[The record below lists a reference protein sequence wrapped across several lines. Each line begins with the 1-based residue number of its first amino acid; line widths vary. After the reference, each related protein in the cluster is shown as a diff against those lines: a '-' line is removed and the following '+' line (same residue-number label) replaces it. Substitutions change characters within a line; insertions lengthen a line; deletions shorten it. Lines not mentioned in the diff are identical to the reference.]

1 MVALELAAENKSKFI
16 SSEAS
21 LPRSLDSRIP
31 LPTKEPVIP
40 SDVKPDP
47 ATIIK
52 AREHLLHPPDAATAF
67 GPLYHIPGGLYIVTA
82 VDNTTLG
89 RDNTYGQ
96 TLGGTRVV
104 EKKELLKGTDN
115 PYPLVLKAE
124 KLAKELGSDMT
135 KKWLTLFHMMDML
148 YKKGAAEKE
157 DVLASCMGGGKSVI
171 VVDSLD
177 TYRNLSTGQ
186 RKDLFAQHGRHIQKL
201 NGKHITAVDMNTTS
215 ADMDAVWEETP
226 FVACYSEAKGGS
238 GNPSEIT
245 ARGVFAAAEA
255 ILLAEGFDPNQE
267 SFAVQGVG
275 AVGSHIV
282 SMITEKYPQ
291 AAIFVTALRPEKAYA
306 VMEKEKEK
314 NKHAQ
319 VYAVPPETIVSMP
332 ATVFMPCANA
342 GILTEQTLENLHER
356 TRFICGAAND
366 QYPQTGGEADPIIV
380 QKYHDQG
387 RIVVPAPLANLG
399 GILDVA
405 GNYRT
410 YWGRENRTDEE
421 NLLLAEGVGDVT
433 KVLWEQAKK
442 EGRTFESVYDEMVAT
457 TYASFCLA
465 NNIPLS

>member
-1 MVALELAAENKSKFI
+1 MVAVEFAAESRVDFLRQ
-16 SSEAS
+16 AS
-21 LPRSLDSRIP
+21 LPRSMDSRIP
-31 LPTKEPVIP
+31 LPTEEPVIP
-40 SDVKPDP
+40 SSDIKPTPEDTQKAHESLRNSPYAKTKSSRFYDVPG
-47 ATIIK
+47 A
-52 AREHLLHPPDAATAF
+52 
-67 GPLYHIPGGLYIVTA
+67 LYVVTA
-82 VDNTTLG
+82 INNPTLG
-89 RDNTYGQ
+89 LRNPYGQ

-104 EKKELLKGTDN
+104 ETAELQKEYGNSDSL
-115 PYPLVLKAE
+115 YAE

-148 YKKGAAEKE
+148 YKKGQAQKA

-171 VVDSLD
+171 VVESLD
-177 TYRNLSTGQ
+177 AYRNLSSEQ
-186 RKDLFAQHGRHIQKL
+186 RENLFLQHGIHIDSL
-201 NGKHITAVDMNTTS
+201 NGQHITAVDMNTTS
-215 ADMDAVWEETP
+215 ADMDAVLVKTP

-255 ILLAEGFDPNQE
+255 MLLAEGFDPNQE

-282 SMITEKYPQ
+282 SMITDKYPQ
-291 AAIFVTALRPEKAYA
+291 AAIFVAALRPEKARA
-306 VMEKEKEK
+306 VMKKEIEK

-319 VYAVPPETIVSMP
+319 VYAVLAEDIARVP

-356 TRFICGAAND
+356 TQFICGAAND
-366 QYPQTGGEADPIIV
+366 QYPQSGGEADPILV
-380 QKYHDQG
+380 QGYHDRR

-405 GNYRT
+405 ANYRT

-421 NLLLAEGVGDVT
+421 NLRLVEGVGDVT
-433 KVLWEQAKK
+433 KTLWQQAKK

-465 NNIPLS
+465 NNLPI